1 VPGAKG
7 QIEGCRMQELVK
19 VTGVPKSTILFYR
32 AQGLL
37 PPPLETGPNS
47 ALYDPACVERI
58 RFIRGLQ
65 ANHRL
70 TLAEIRERLAAGE
83 AGGLKSYLRLEETTF
98 DRAETDK
105 RLSRTAFCRAT
116 GLQPAEIDELAGAGL
131 LRPLVQGSFDAD
143 DVAMGRG
150 YREALAAGTQAADLR
165 FYVELGEAIV
175 AAELALLNRAPGRP
189 HPAKAAAARTR
200 MAKLA
205 RMCRTYVADR
215 IFQLRVAATKTLKD
229 EGPPVRPEP
238 EREPWLD

>member
-1 VPGAKG
+1 MPGAKG
-7 QIEGCRMQELVK
+7 QAEGCRMQELVK
-19 VTGVPKSTILFYR
+19 TTGVPKSTILFYR

-37 PPPLETGPNS
+37 PPPLKTGPNS
-47 ALYDPACVERI
+47 AVYDPACVERI

-83 AGGLKSYLRLEETTF
+83 AGGLKSTLRLEETISG
-98 DRAETDK
+98 RPETDK
-105 RLSRTAFCRAT
+105 RLNRTAFCRTT
-116 GLQPAEIDELAGAGL
+116 GLQPAETDELVGAGL

-150 YREALAAGTQAADLR
+150 YREALAAGTRAVDLR

-175 AAELALLNRAPGRP
+175 AAEMALRNRATGRRP
-189 HPAKAAAARTR
+189 PAKDAAATTRTV
-200 MAKLA
+200 KLA
-205 RMCRTYVADR
+205 RMCRAYVVDR
-215 IFQLRVAATKTLKD
+215 IFQLRVAAMETLKG
-229 EGPPVRPEP
+229 EEPPPEP

>member
-1 VPGAKG
+1 
-7 QIEGCRMQELVK
+7 MQELVK
-19 VTGVPKSTILFYR
+19 ATGVPKSTILFYR

-47 ALYDPACVERI
+47 AVYDPACVERI

-83 AGGLKSYLRLEETTF
+83 AGGLKTYLRLEETTF
-98 DRAETDK
+98 GRPETDK
-105 RLSRTAFCRAT
+105 CLSRTAFCRAT
-116 GLQPAEIDELAGAGL
+116 GLQPAETDELVGAGL
-131 LRPLVQGSFDAD
+131 LRPLVPGSFDAD

-150 YREALAAGTQAADLR
+150 YRETLAAGTRAVDLS

-175 AAELALLNRAPGRP
+175 AAELALRNRATGRRP
-189 HPAKAAAARTR
+189 PAKDAAATTR
-200 MAKLA
+200 LLKLA
-205 RMCRTYVADR
+205 RMCRAYVVDR
-215 IFQLRVAATKTLKD
+215 IFQLRVAALKTLTD
-229 EGPPVRPEP
+229 EEPPPRPEP

>member
-1 VPGAKG
+1 MPGAKD
-7 QIEGCRMQELVK
+7 QAEGCRMQELVK
-19 VTGVPKSTILFYR
+19 ATGVPKSTILFYR

-37 PPPLETGPNS
+37 PPPFETGPNS
-47 ALYDPACVERI
+47 AVYDPACVERI

-83 AGGLKSYLRLEETTF
+83 TGGLKSYLRLEETTF
-98 DRAETDK
+98 GRPETDK

-116 GLQPAEIDELAGAGL
+116 GLQPAETDELVGVGL

-150 YREALAAGTQAADLR
+150 YREALAAGNRAADLR

-175 AAELALLNRAPGRP
+175 AAELALLNRATGRP
-189 HPAKAAAARTR
+189 PPAKAAAARTR

-205 RMCRTYVADR
+205 RMCRTYVVDR
-215 IFQLRVAATKTLKD
+215 IFQLRVAAMETLKD
-229 EGPPVRPEP
+229 EEMPPRPEP

>member
-7 QIEGCRMQELVK
+7 QVKGCRMQELVK
-19 VTGVPKSTILFYR
+19 ATGVPKSTILFYR

-47 ALYDPACVERI
+47 TVYDPACVQRI

-83 AGGLKSYLRLEETTF
+83 DGGEKSTLRLEETTF
-98 DRAETDK
+98 GRPEADK
-105 RLSRTAFCRAT
+105 RLSRTAFCRAS
-116 GLQPAEIDELAGAGL
+116 GLQPAETDELLGAGL
-131 LRPLVQGSFDAD
+131 LRPLVPGSFDAD

-150 YREALAAGTQAADLR
+150 YREAFAAGTRAVDLR

-175 AAELALLNRAPGRP
+175 AAELALRSQATGRLP
-189 HPAKAAAARTR
+189 PAKDAAATTR
-200 MAKLA
+200 MVKLA
-205 RMCRTYVADR
+205 RMCRAYVVDR
-215 IFQLRVAATKTLKD
+215 IFQLRVAAMKTLKD
-229 EGPPVRPEP
+229 EETPSRPEP

>member
-7 QIEGCRMQELVK
+7 QAEGCRMQELVK
-19 VTGVPKSTILFYR
+19 ATGVPKSTILFYR

-37 PPPLETGPNS
+37 PPPYEAGPNS
-47 ALYDPACVERI
+47 AVYDPACVERI

-83 AGGLKSYLRLEETTF
+83 AGDLKPYLRLEETTF
-98 DRAETDK
+98 GRPETDK

-116 GLQPAEIDELAGAGL
+116 GLQPAETDELVDAGL

-150 YREALAAGTQAADLR
+150 YREALAAGTRAVDLR

-175 AAELALLNRAPGRP
+175 AAELALRNRATGRRP
-189 HPAKAAAARTR
+189 PAKDAAATIR
-200 MAKLA
+200 MVQLA
-205 RMCRTYVADR
+205 RMCRAYVVDR
-215 IFQLRVAATKTLKD
+215 IFQLRVAAMKTLKD
-229 EGPPVRPEP
+229 EEPPPEP

>member
-1 VPGAKG
+1 
-7 QIEGCRMQELVK
+7 MQELVK
-19 VTGVPKSTILFYR
+19 ATGVPKSTILFYR

-37 PPPLETGPNS
+37 PPPFKTGPNS
-47 ALYDPACVERI
+47 AVYDPACVERI

-65 ANHRL
+65 ASHRL

-83 AGGLKSYLRLEETTF
+83 ADSLTDCLPLEETIF
-98 DRAETDK
+98 GRPETDK

-116 GLQPAEIDELAGAGL
+116 GLQPAETDELVGVGL
-131 LRPLVQGSFDAD
+131 LRPLVPGSFDAD

-150 YREALAAGTQAADLR
+150 YREALAAGARAAELR

-175 AAELALLNRAPGRP
+175 AAEMALRDRATGRLP
-189 HPAKAAAARTR
+189 PTKAAAATTR
-200 MAKLA
+200 MARLA
-205 RMCRTYVADR
+205 RMCRAYVVDR

-229 EGPPVRPEP
+229 EGPPVRSEP